1 MDMLK
6 LVALDT
12 DDLAVVSTH
21 VQDSIVKVGDILW
34 RPAEKRVV
42 VVVNRFDWENAQSG
56 AQYRRRLAALRF
68 ERVNAFKARNVAQSD
83 KDRVL
88 NLLAVEFAAGDAPA
102 GRVTFIFSGGAANK
116 DEAVFDEVRAIRD
129 GGGFGS
135 IIGRNSFQRKKPEA
149 LKFLST
155 VMGIY
160 AGTQK

>member
-1 MDMLK
+1 MEMLK

-68 ERVNAFKARNVAQSD
+68 ERVNAFKARNVKPSD

-88 NLLAVEFAAGDAPA
+88 NLLTVEFEGSDAPA
-102 GRVTFIFSGGAANK
+102 GRVTFIFSGGAALQLEVECL
-116 DEAVFDEVRAIRD
+116 EAELADLGPVWATAACPAHLDSADDVRTA
-129 GGGFGS
+129 
-135 IIGRNSFQRKKPEA
+135 
-149 LKFLST
+149 
-155 VMGIY
+155 
-160 AGTQK
+160 

>member
-21 VQDSIVKVGDILW
+21 VQDSIVKVDDILW

-68 ERVNAFKARNVAQSD
+68 ERVNAFKARNVAPSD
-83 KDRVL
+83 TDRVL
-88 NLLAVEFAAGDAPA
+88 NLLTVEFAAADAPA
-102 GRVTFIFSGGAANK
+102 GRVTFIFSGGAALQLEVECLECELA
-116 DEAVFDEVRAIRD
+116 DLGPVWATAACPAHLDSADEVRTA
-129 GGGFGS
+129 
-135 IIGRNSFQRKKPEA
+135 
-149 LKFLST
+149 
-155 VMGIY
+155 
-160 AGTQK
+160 

>member
-21 VQDSIVKVGDILW
+21 VQDSIVKVDDILW

-68 ERVNAFKARNVAQSD
+68 ERVNAFKARNVKPSD

-88 NLLAVEFAAGDAPA
+88 NLLTVEFEGSDAPA
-102 GRVTFIFSGGAANK
+102 GRVTFIFSGGAALQL
-116 DEAVFDEVRAIRD
+116 EVECLECELADLGPVWATAACPAHLD
-129 GGGFGS
+129 GADDV
-135 IIGRNSFQRKKPEA
+135 RTA
-149 LKFLST
+149 
-155 VMGIY
+155 
-160 AGTQK
+160 

>member
-68 ERVNAFKARNVAQSD
+68 ERVNAFKARNVKPSD

-102 GRVTFIFSGGAANK
+102 GRVTFIFSGGAALQL
-116 DEAVFDEVRAIRD
+116 EVECLECELADLGPVWATAACPAHLDATDDVRTA
-129 GGGFGS
+129 
-135 IIGRNSFQRKKPEA
+135 
-149 LKFLST
+149 
-155 VMGIY
+155 
-160 AGTQK
+160 

>member
-21 VQDSIVKVGDILW
+21 VQDSIVKVDDILW

-68 ERVNAFKARNVAQSD
+68 ERVNAFKARNVAPSD
-83 KDRVL
+83 TDRVI
-88 NLLAVEFAAGDAPA
+88 NLLTVEFAAADAPA
-102 GRVTFIFSGGAANK
+102 GRVTFIFSGGAALQL
-116 DEAVFDEVRAIRD
+116 EVECLECELADLGPVWATATCPAHLD
-129 GGGFGS
+129 GADDV
-135 IIGRNSFQRKKPEA
+135 QTA
-149 LKFLST
+149 
-155 VMGIY
+155 
-160 AGTQK
+160 

>member
-21 VQDSIVKVGDILW
+21 VQDSIVKVDDILW

-68 ERVNAFKARNVAQSD
+68 ERVNAFKARNVAPSD
-83 KDRVL
+83 TDRVL
-88 NLLAVEFAAGDAPA
+88 NLLTVEFAAADAPA
-102 GRVTFIFSGGAANK
+102 GRVTFIFSGGAALQL
-116 DEAVFDEVRAIRD
+116 EVECLECELADLGPVWATAACPAHLD
-129 GGGFGS
+129 GADDV
-135 IIGRNSFQRKKPEA
+135 QTA
-149 LKFLST
+149 
-155 VMGIY
+155 
-160 AGTQK
+160 

>member
-1 MDMLK
+1 MEMLK

-68 ERVNAFKARNVAQSD
+68 ERVNAFKARNVKPSD

-88 NLLAVEFAAGDAPA
+88 NLLTVEFEGSDAPA
-102 GRVTFIFSGGAANK
+102 GRVTFIFSGGSALQLEVECLECELADLGPVWATAACPAHL
-116 DEAVFDEVRAIRD
+116 DGADDVRTA
-129 GGGFGS
+129 
-135 IIGRNSFQRKKPEA
+135 
-149 LKFLST
+149 
-155 VMGIY
+155 
-160 AGTQK
+160 

>member
-1 MDMLK
+1 MLK

-68 ERVNAFKARNVAQSD
+68 ERVNAFKARNVKPSD

-88 NLLAVEFAAGDAPA
+88 NLLTVEFEGSDAPA
-102 GRVTFIFSGGAANK
+102 GRVTFIFSGGAALQL
-116 DEAVFDEVRAIRD
+116 EVECLECELADLGPVWATAACPAHLD
-129 GGGFGS
+129 GADDV
-135 IIGRNSFQRKKPEA
+135 RTA
-149 LKFLST
+149 
-155 VMGIY
+155 
-160 AGTQK
+160 

>member
-21 VQDSIVKVGDILW
+21 VQDSIVKVDDILW

-68 ERVNAFKARNVAQSD
+68 ERVNAFKARNVKPSD

-88 NLLAVEFAAGDAPA
+88 NLLTVEFEGSDAPA
-102 GRVTFIFSGGAANK
+102 GRVTFIFSGGAALQL
-116 DEAVFDEVRAIRD
+116 EVECLECELADLGPVWATAACPAHLDAADDVRTA
-129 GGGFGS
+129 
-135 IIGRNSFQRKKPEA
+135 
-149 LKFLST
+149 
-155 VMGIY
+155 
-160 AGTQK
+160 

>member
-56 AQYRRRLAALRF
+56 AQYRRRLAAFRF
-68 ERVNAFKARNVAQSD
+68 ERVNAFKARNVAPSD

-102 GRVTFIFSGGAANK
+102 GRVTFIFSGGAALQL
-116 DEAVFDEVRAIRD
+116 EVECLECELADLGPVWATAACPAHLDATDDVRTA
-129 GGGFGS
+129 
-135 IIGRNSFQRKKPEA
+135 
-149 LKFLST
+149 
-155 VMGIY
+155 
-160 AGTQK
+160 

>member
-21 VQDSIVKVGDILW
+21 VQDSIVKVDDILW

-68 ERVNAFKARNVAQSD
+68 ERVNAFKARNVAPSD
-83 KDRVL
+83 TDRVL
-88 NLLAVEFAAGDAPA
+88 NLLTVEFAAADAPA
-102 GRVTFIFSGGAANK
+102 GRVTFIFSGGAALQLEVECLECELA
-116 DEAVFDEVRAIRD
+116 DLGPVWATAACPAHLDSTDAVRTA
-129 GGGFGS
+129 
-135 IIGRNSFQRKKPEA
+135 
-149 LKFLST
+149 
-155 VMGIY
+155 
-160 AGTQK
+160 

>member
-21 VQDSIVKVGDILW
+21 VQDSIVKVDDILW

-68 ERVNAFKARNVAQSD
+68 ERVNAFKARNVAPSD
-83 KDRVL
+83 TDRVL
-88 NLLAVEFAAGDAPA
+88 NLLTVEFAAADAPA
-102 GRVTFIFSGGAANK
+102 GRVTFIFSGGAALQLEVECLECELA
-116 DEAVFDEVRAIRD
+116 DLGPVWATAACPAHLDGADEVRTA
-129 GGGFGS
+129 
-135 IIGRNSFQRKKPEA
+135 
-149 LKFLST
+149 
-155 VMGIY
+155 
-160 AGTQK
+160 

>member
-102 GRVTFIFSGGAANK
+102 GRVTFIFSGGAALQLEVECLECELA
-116 DEAVFDEVRAIRD
+116 DLGPVWATAACPAHLDSADEVRTA
-129 GGGFGS
+129 
-135 IIGRNSFQRKKPEA
+135 
-149 LKFLST
+149 
-155 VMGIY
+155 
-160 AGTQK
+160 

>member
-12 DDLAVVSTH
+12 DDLEVVSTH
-21 VQDSIVKVGDILW
+21 VQDSIVKVDDILW

-68 ERVNAFKARNVAQSD
+68 ERVNAFKARNVKPSD

-88 NLLAVEFAAGDAPA
+88 NLLTVEFEGSDAPA
-102 GRVTFIFSGGAANK
+102 GRVTFIFSGGAALQLEVECLECELA
-116 DEAVFDEVRAIRD
+116 DLGPVWATAACPAHLDSADEVRTA
-129 GGGFGS
+129 
-135 IIGRNSFQRKKPEA
+135 
-149 LKFLST
+149 
-155 VMGIY
+155 
-160 AGTQK
+160 

>member
-21 VQDSIVKVGDILW
+21 VQDSIVKVDDILW

-68 ERVNAFKARNVAQSD
+68 ERVNAFKARNVAPSD
-83 KDRVL
+83 TDRVL
-88 NLLAVEFAAGDAPA
+88 NLLTVEFAAADAPA
-102 GRVTFIFSGGAANK
+102 GRVTFIFSGGAALQL
-116 DEAVFDEVRAIRD
+116 EVECLECELADLGPVWATATCPAHLD
-129 GGGFGS
+129 GADDV
-135 IIGRNSFQRKKPEA
+135 QTA
-149 LKFLST
+149 
-155 VMGIY
+155 
-160 AGTQK
+160 

>member
-12 DDLAVVSTH
+12 DDLEVVSTH
-21 VQDSIVKVGDILW
+21 VQDSIVKVDDILW

-68 ERVNAFKARNVAQSD
+68 ERVNAFKARNVKPSD

-88 NLLAVEFAAGDAPA
+88 NLLTVEFEGSDAPA
-102 GRVTFIFSGGAANK
+102 GRVTFIFSGGAALQL
-116 DEAVFDEVRAIRD
+116 EVECLECELADLGPVWATAACPAHLD
-129 GGGFGS
+129 GADDV
-135 IIGRNSFQRKKPEA
+135 RTA
-149 LKFLST
+149 
-155 VMGIY
+155 
-160 AGTQK
+160 

>member
-21 VQDSIVKVGDILW
+21 VQDSIVKVDDILW

-68 ERVNAFKARNVAQSD
+68 ERVNAFKARNVAPSD
-83 KDRVL
+83 TDRVI
-88 NLLAVEFAAGDAPA
+88 NLLTVEFAAADAPA
-102 GRVTFIFSGGAANK
+102 GWVTFIFSGGAALQLEVECLECELA
-116 DEAVFDEVRAIRD
+116 DLGPVWATAACPAHLDSTDAVRTA
-129 GGGFGS
+129 
-135 IIGRNSFQRKKPEA
+135 
-149 LKFLST
+149 
-155 VMGIY
+155 
-160 AGTQK
+160 